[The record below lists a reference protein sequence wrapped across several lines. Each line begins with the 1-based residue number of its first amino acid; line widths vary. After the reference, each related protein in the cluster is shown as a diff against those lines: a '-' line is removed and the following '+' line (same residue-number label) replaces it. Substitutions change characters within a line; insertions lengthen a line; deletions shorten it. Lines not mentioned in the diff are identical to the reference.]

1 MKLVK
6 YPPPQEHIN
15 LQGSGPHKDGSFL
28 TYLLQGTPHRGLEVQ
43 NKAGDWISVPPIP
56 GTLVVNIGRSLES
69 ITRGVCVATT
79 HRVRLDS
86 DYFRASDGS
95 SLGPRY
101 SFPAFQSLS
110 LELTQ
115 ENMLLDLPAHIAA
128 LAKDRELNSDVE
140 EAFKDVYNGS
150 IGEGTFMARL
160 TSHPDVAQ
168 RWYPAETIRALR
180 RQKGIR
186 DKGHNHTRGE

>member
-1 MKLVK
+1 MKLVR
-6 YPPPQEHIN
+6 YPPPPRPSGAEEHIN

-28 TYLLQGTPHRGLEVQ
+28 TYLLQGTPHLGLEVQ
-43 NKAGDWISVPPIP
+43 NKAGHWISVPPIP
-56 GTLVVNIGRSLES
+56 GTLVVNIGRSLET

-79 HRVRLDS
+79 HQVRLDS
-86 DYFRASDGS
+86 DYFRASNGG

-115 ENMLLDLPAHIAA
+115 ENMFLDLPAHITA
-128 LAKDRELNSDVE
+128 LAKDRELNSDIEV
-140 EAFKDVYNGS
+140 AFRDVYKGS

-168 RWYPAETIRALR
+168 RWYPAETTQALE
-180 RQKGIR
+180 RQRKQR
-186 DKGHNHTRGE
+186 KEP